1 MNYLPPKAVK
11 AYRCRPQSNLTFSG
25 SVKHKDELDYQEL
38 RNFLS
43 HNDIS
48 IGQYIVDAYRE
59 LDKVSFT
66 KRLGTPFHFAS
77 STN

>member
-1 MNYLPPKAVK
+1 MSYLPPKAVK
-11 AYRCRPQSNLTFSG
+11 EYKYRPHSNLMFSG

-43 HNDIS
+43 YSDIS
-48 IGQYIVDAYRE
+48 IGQYLIDAYRE
-59 LDKVSFT
+59 LDQVSFSR
-66 KRLGTPFHFAS
+66 KMGTRYKFVH